1 MSLKV
6 GEIQSYPVLYVPEKD
21 VIFCKNTTVHY
32 NIIKAAI
39 YKSSRERED
48 IEDGKL
54 TVTKSNGI
62 ITLGCLV
69 TNIANISSIRDNI
82 LKIKKELKHDQHR

>member
-1 MSLKV
+1 MQIKV
-6 GEIQSYPVLYVPEKD
+6 GEIQNYPVLYIPEKD

-32 NIIKAAI
+32 KDIKAAI
-39 YKSSRERED
+39 YKSSLEREE
-48 IEDGKL
+48 IDGKL

-69 TNIANISSIRDNI
+69 TTLTNISKIRDAI
-82 LKIKKELKHDQHR
+82 ITIKKNNK